1 MVLASAD
8 IGKTQRCESR
18 ETLLPPRGLK
28 SDMDTT
34 VPSCLSDGEL
44 TSAPEA
50 GTASSSAPRA
60 GVQIICVG
68 LMRTGL
74 KTLHEALRVLGHA
87 QIYDQEQITSTYEL
101 WSEVMENRH
110 TQATFTNIFQGANVV
125 MGMPVFCFWEEI
137 LREYPDAKVILTV
150 RDEDE
155 WLESVERAK
164 SHMDHDL
171 PGVPLTAGSL
181 LRRVE
186 HFLVPSYHKFCEVLR
201 FSWSS
206 SLGMLDTQ
214 LNRCCVLNNYRKHN
228 HYVEAVLGGATTAEG
243 HPQLLVYDVRD
254 GWEPLCKFLRQEV
267 PEVEFPTV
275 MNVPYFGKEPAGP
288 EGMRLDQGGEFQD
301 ILVPDSA
308 FGIRLRSELRR
319 GLTLSLLAVAAVMA
333 PAAFAVQQMNL
344 LTVSPM
350 ALTIIFLIVSCVG
363 WNVYIVMHTLV
374 MRVPAAVVLPM
385 ALKSLLIA
393 ASLHACYI
401 TYGILKEQIVTQDKI
416 ASPVLILATR
426 LMSVLCAAVAML
438 VTEGKVSFEGPPIHH
453 FFAFGLSNE
462 LSTWAGYAVL
472 SYVSFP
478 VQIMAKS
485 CKMLPSM
492 LMGRVVNKTQ
502 YRMSQ
507 YLQAVGAMICVTIM
521 HLSEEGGAGAG
532 QEDNS
537 SEDSH
542 LRFVNALLGV
552 SLLGVF
558 FVADGFTSQWQ
569 TALYKKHPE
578 LTQTKMMF
586 MGNLFGL
593 LITLASIASRWS
605 TVSRSLSLAY
615 EHPEILGRIL
625 CLGLSGAMG
634 QFCIYTAIKLLGSLA
649 FTWIMTARQLL
660 SVLISLVLFGHGV
673 SPLKLLCIMT
683 VFAIM
688 SAKQLQ
694 RALPQA
700 VQAVQVLKTA
710 SALTRSLSTASWDM
724 QPLRRLSTRS
734 LGSADSIKK
743 GS

>member
-1 MVLASAD
+1 MSMPLTLDEARCMSKESVLSK
-8 IGKTQRCESR
+8 GVSELS
-18 ETLLPPRGLK
+18 
-28 SDMDTT
+28 TT
-34 VPSCLSDGEL
+34 VPSCLSECDL
-44 TSAPEA
+44 TSFQAEFA
-50 GTASSSAPRA
+50 DSASQRA

-74 KTLHEALRVLGHA
+74 KSLHEALKVLGHA
-87 QIYDQEQITSTYEL
+87 QIYDQEQITSTFEL
-101 WSEVMENRH
+101 WNDVMENRR
-110 TQATFTNIFQGANVV
+110 TETTFTNIFQGAKVV

-137 LREYPDAKVILTV
+137 LEQYPNAKVILTI
-150 RDEDE
+150 RDEEE

-164 SHMDHDL
+164 EHMDHDL
-171 PGVPLTAGSL
+171 PGIPLTAGTF
-181 LRRVE
+181 LRRIE
-186 HFLVPSYHKFCEVLR
+186 RFLVPSYHKFCEVLR

-214 LNRCCVLNNYRKHN
+214 MNRCCVLNNYRKHN
-228 HYVEAVLGGATTAEG
+228 HYVEAVLGERTTTEG

-254 GWEPLCKFLRQEV
+254 GWEPLCKFLQQDV
-267 PEVEFPTV
+267 PDEEFPTV

-288 EGMRLDQGGEFQD
+288 NAMRLDHGGEFQD

-308 FGIRLRSELRR
+308 FGMRLRSELRK
-319 GLTLSLLAVAAVMA
+319 GLAISAVALTLFLAPMVL
-333 PAAFAVQQMNL
+333 AVQQMHLVN
-344 LTVSPM
+344 VSPM
-350 ALTIIFLIVSCVG
+350 MMTIIFLIVATVG
-363 WNVYIVMHTLV
+363 WNVYIVMHSLV

-385 ALKSLLIA
+385 AMKSLLIA

-426 LMSVLCAAVAML
+426 LMSVLTAAVAMF

-453 FFAFGLSNE
+453 FFAFGMSNE

-472 SYVSFP
+472 NYVSFP

-492 LMGRVVNKTQ
+492 LMGRVLNKTH
-502 YRMSQ
+502 YSLAQ

-521 HLSEEGGAGAG
+521 HLSEEGGSSSKHAASSGDA
-532 QEDNS
+532 EDGNS
-537 SEDSH
+537 R
-542 LRFVNALLGV
+542 LINAMLGI

-586 MGNLFGL
+586 MGNLFGT
-593 LITLASIASRWS
+593 LITLVSIASRWG
-605 TVSRSLSLAY
+605 TVSKSLAVVFQ
-615 EHPEILGRIL
+615 HPEILGRVV

-634 QFCIYTAIKLLGSLA
+634 QFCIYTAIKMLGSLA

-688 SAKQLQ
+688 SAKQLTK
-694 RALPQA
+694 ALPHAARAMQA
-700 VQAVQVLKTA
+700 SVKTA
-710 SALTRSLSTASWDM
+710 SAMTRSLSTASWDL
-724 QPLRRLSTRS
+724 QSVRRLSSKS
-734 LGSADSIKK
+734 LSSMSDKMD
-743 GS
+743 

>member
-1 MVLASAD
+1 MQQQAVDAS
-8 IGKTQRCESR
+8 RCDSKES
-18 ETLLPPRGLK
+18 LLPRAGVSEL
-28 SDMDTT
+28 STA
-34 VPSCLSDGEL
+34 VPSCISDCDLNSLQADCAVIQRG
-44 TSAPEA
+44 
-50 GTASSSAPRA
+50 

-74 KTLHEALRVLGHA
+74 KTLHEALKVLGHS

-101 WSEVMENRH
+101 WNDVMENRC
-110 TQATFTNIFQGANVV
+110 TETTFTNIFQGAKVV

-137 LREYPDAKVILTV
+137 LQEYPNAKVILTV

-164 SHMDHDL
+164 AHMDHDL
-171 PGVPLTAGSL
+171 PGVPLTAGSF

-186 HFLVPSYHKFCEVLR
+186 RFLVPSYHKFCEVLR

-228 HYVEAVLGGATTAEG
+228 HYVETMLGDRSTLEG

-254 GWEPLCKFLRQEV
+254 GWEPLCEFLQQDV
-267 PEVEFPTV
+267 PKTEFPTV

-288 EGMRLDQGGEFQD
+288 DGMRLDRGGEFHD
-301 ILVPDSA
+301 ILVPDSP
-308 FGIRLRSELRR
+308 FGMRLRSELRK
-319 GLTLSLLAVAAVMA
+319 GLAISLLALVVIMA
-333 PAAFAVQQMNL
+333 PVVLAVQQL
-344 LTVSPM
+344 HLITVSPM
-350 ALTIIFLIVSCVG
+350 ALTLIFLVLSCVG

-385 ALKSLLIA
+385 AMKSLLIA

-401 TYGILKEQIVTQDKI
+401 SYGILKEQIVTQDKI

-426 LMSVLCAAVAML
+426 LMSVVCAAVAMF
-438 VTEGKVSFEGPPIHH
+438 VTEGKISMEGPPIHH
-453 FFAFGLSNE
+453 FLAFGLSNE

-472 SYVSFP
+472 NYVSFP

-492 LMGRVVNKTQ
+492 LMGRILNKTH
-502 YRMSQ
+502 YRLAQ
-507 YLQAVGAMICVTIM
+507 YLQAVGAMVCVTVM
-521 HLSEEGGAGAG
+521 HLSEEGASKPSPGSSASEE
-532 QEDNS
+532 EDG
-537 SEDSH
+537 DH
-542 LRFVNALLGV
+542 RRLINAMLGI

-586 MGNLFGL
+586 MGNLFGT
-593 LITLASIASRWS
+593 LITLASIASRW
-605 TVSRSLSLAY
+605 TAVSKSLGVACQN
-615 EHPEILGRIL
+615 PEILGRIVL
-625 CLGLSGAMG
+625 LGLSGAMG
-634 QFCIYTAIKLLGSLA
+634 QFCIYTAIKMLGSLA

-673 SPLKLLCIMT
+673 SPLKLVCIIT

-688 SAKQLQ
+688 SAKQLS
-694 RALPQA
+694 RALPHA
-700 VQAVQVLKTA
+700 VQAVHVSVKTA
-710 SALTRSLSTASWDM
+710 SAITRSLSTASWDL
-724 QPLRRLSTRS
+724 QPLRRSSTKS
-734 LGSADSIKK
+734 ISGESCSSAKLD
-743 GS
+743 